1 MEKTSRGKRPY
12 VNFNCSVGLKNVSV
26 SLCNKTADERHAE
39 LKEAI
44 EQNYE
49 CSRERLIALNS
60 LLDELVAVNCI
71 SFQEA
76 FDQFAGKVPSIAC
89 KPEKKEARRQ
99 FKEKILSKNG
109 LPVLFLNNGGH
120 TFILLLELPL
130 NNMSLCRSLDHVLN
144 RHSPSIDEH
153 AGERFETELAAHFST
168 LMKLLSSSKDRA
180 ILTFVLSSMFSST
193 QLALI
198 LGLQNQRTEKLK
210 RTIENFLSE
219 VDKNEEQAE
228 SEAQSRLEA
237 LISRLQTDLNRC
249 EKEIT
254 IKRARLHDEEVEN
267 RNFDIEMKRERL
279 RRLQGRSKKDVKK
292 RISRR
297 LFHKWK
303 QSLLSQKGKGRGCY
317 RIDRR
322 AEQAVYEV
330 LQEQL
335 KAHTRRWGDE
345 GTGYLEHEHRIHSK
359 EMLRIANR

>member
-1 MEKTSRGKRPY
+1 MADSLGKRPY
-12 VNFNCSVGLKNVSV
+12 LDFNCSFGLKNVIV
-26 SLCNKTADERHAE
+26 SLCNKTADERHTE

-44 EQNYE
+44 EQSYE
-49 CSRERLIALNS
+49 CSRERLIALYS

-76 FDQFAGKVPSIAC
+76 FDQYAGKVPSIAC
-89 KPEKKEARRQ
+89 KLDKKEARRQ
-99 FKEKILSKNG
+99 FKQKILSRNG

-120 TFILLLELPL
+120 TFIQLLELPL
-130 NNMSLCRSLDHVLN
+130 DNMSLCRSLDLVLN
-144 RHSPSIDEH
+144 SHSPSNKGH
-153 AGERFETELAAHFST
+153 AEERFETELAAHIST
-168 LMKLLSSSKDRA
+168 LMRLMSSSKDRA
-180 ILTFVLSSMFSST
+180 ILIFVLSSMFSST
-193 QLALI
+193 QLALM

-210 RTIENFLSE
+210 RTIEKFLSE
-219 VDKNEEQAE
+219 VDKNQEQTE

-237 LISRLQTDLNRC
+237 LISRLQTDVNKC
-249 EKEIT
+249 ESEIN
-254 IKRARLHDEEVEN
+254 IKRARLCDEEVGSRE
-267 RNFDIEMKRERL
+267 FDIKMKRERL
-279 RRLQGRSKKDVKK
+279 TRLQGRSKKDVKK

-303 QSLLSQKGKGRGCY
+303 QNLLSQKGKGRGCY

-322 AEQAVYEV
+322 AEQAVHEV

-345 GTGYLEHEHRIHSK
+345 GTGYLEHEQRIQSK

>member
-1 MEKTSRGKRPY
+1 
-12 VNFNCSVGLKNVSV
+12 
-26 SLCNKTADERHAE
+26 
-39 LKEAI
+39 
-44 EQNYE
+44 
-49 CSRERLIALNS
+49 
-60 LLDELVAVNCI
+60 
-71 SFQEA
+71 
-76 FDQFAGKVPSIAC
+76 
-89 KPEKKEARRQ
+89 
-99 FKEKILSKNG
+99 
-109 LPVLFLNNGGH
+109 
-120 TFILLLELPL
+120 
-130 NNMSLCRSLDHVLN
+130 MSLCRSLDHVLN

-153 AGERFETELAAHFST
+153 AGERFATELAAHFST

-279 RRLQGRSKKDVKK
+279 RRLQGRSKKDVKREFLVDFSTSGNRASCHRK
-292 RISRR
+292 AKVEGVTGLTVEQS
-297 LFHKWK
+297 K
-303 QSLLSQKGKGRGCY
+303 QSMKFY
-317 RIDRR
+317 R
-322 AEQAVYEV
+322 
-330 LQEQL
+330 
-335 KAHTRRWGDE
+335 
-345 GTGYLEHEHRIHSK
+345 
-359 EMLRIANR
+359 NN

>member
-1 MEKTSRGKRPY
+1 M
-12 VNFNCSVGLKNVSV
+12 
-26 SLCNKTADERHAE
+26 
-39 LKEAI
+39 
-44 EQNYE
+44 
-49 CSRERLIALNS
+49 
-60 LLDELVAVNCI
+60 
-71 SFQEA
+71 
-76 FDQFAGKVPSIAC
+76 
-89 KPEKKEARRQ
+89 
-99 FKEKILSKNG
+99 SKNG

>member
-1 MEKTSRGKRPY
+1 M
-12 VNFNCSVGLKNVSV
+12 
-26 SLCNKTADERHAE
+26 
-39 LKEAI
+39 
-44 EQNYE
+44 
-49 CSRERLIALNS
+49 IALYS
-60 LLDELVAVNCI
+60 LLDELVAFNCI

-76 FDQFAGKVPSIAC
+76 FDQFAGKVPPIAC
-89 KPEKKEARRQ
+89 KPDKKEARGQ

-130 NNMSLCRSLDHVLN
+130 NNMSLCRSLDLVLN
-144 RHSPSIDEH
+144 RHSPSDEEH
-153 AGERFETELAAHFST
+153 ASECFKTELAAHISF
-168 LMKLLSSSKDRA
+168 LMKLMSSSKDRS

-198 LGLQNQRTEKLK
+198 LGLQNQRTEKLRGTVEK
-210 RTIENFLSE
+210 FLSE
-219 VDKNEEQAE
+219 VDKNQEQTE

-249 EKEIT
+249 EREIN
-254 IKRARLHDEEVEN
+254 IKRARLHDEEVES

-279 RRLQGRSKKDVKK
+279 RRLQGRS
-292 RISRR
+292 R

-303 QSLLSQKGKGRGCY
+303 QNLLSQKGKGRGCY

-330 LQEQL
+330 LQEKL
-335 KAHTRRWGDE
+335 KAHT
-345 GTGYLEHEHRIHSK
+345 HR
-359 EMLRIANR
+359 